1 VLALWTEATI
11 KMGEYRLR
19 CKKCQRTRKNNINKH
34 KCWREYQLC
43 GACNMIEHPEEYPNN
58 LKQGQ
63 YLAIVK
69 KHPRQDNGRDEK

>member
-1 VLALWTEATI
+1 
-11 KMGEYRLR
+11 
-19 CKKCQRTRKNNINKH
+19 
-34 KCWREYQLC
+34 
-43 GACNMIEHPEEYPNN
+43 MIEHPEEYPNN